1 MAVSPSGRGVQQP
14 CPESVSVMS
23 NLDDIF
29 ASVRSQFPALTQ
41 KVHGKNLVYLDSGA
55 TTLKPQSVVD
65 RIAHFYSYE
74 TSNVHRG
81 AHYLGDVAT
90 GHFEAARQKVAEF
103 LGARQSEEIIFVR
116 GTTEGVNLVANS
128 WGLSNLKAGDE
139 ILITV
144 MEHHGN
150 IVPWQM
156 VAEKVG
162 AKVVAADILDNGELD
177 LEDFK
182 KKLNSRTKMV
192 AFTASSNVLGTN
204 TDMKLLTKLAHEV
217 GAKVLVDG
225 AQIVSQL
232 PVNVSEIDC
241 DFFVFSAHKLFG
253 PFGFGAVYGKKEIL
267 DQMPPY
273 QGGGSMI
280 SKVTIEKT
288 TFNDVPTRFEAGTP
302 HVEGA
307 VGLHAALTFVEK
319 IGLDKIHKYEMDLLN
334 YATGKLLEIP
344 DLKIYG
350 TSLNKGAILSFNLKG
365 AHHSDIG
372 QILDQE
378 GVAVRAGHHCTQP
391 LMARLGVP
399 GTVRASLSVYNN
411 REDIDSMVKAVVK
424 AREMLL

>member
-1 MAVSPSGRGVQQP
+1 MG
-14 CPESVSVMS
+14 
-23 NLDDIF
+23 NLEELF

-41 KVHGKNLVYLDSGA
+41 LVHGKKLIYLDSGA
-55 TTLKPQSVVD
+55 TTLKPQSVID
-65 RIAHFYSYE
+65 RISHFYSYE

-90 GHFEAARQKVAEF
+90 GHFEAARQKVADF
-103 LGARQSEEIIFVR
+103 LGASQSEEIIFVR

-128 WGLSNLKAGDE
+128 WGLSNLKTGDE

-162 AKVVAADILDNGELD
+162 AKVVAADIHDNGELN

-182 KKLNSRTKMV
+182 SKLSAKTKLV

-204 TDMKLLTKLAHEV
+204 TDVKLLTRLAHEA

-232 PVNVSEIDC
+232 PVNVQDMDC

-253 PFGFGAVYGKKEIL
+253 PFGFGAVYGKKAIL

-307 VGLHAALTFVEK
+307 VGLHAALDFVEK
-319 IGLDKIHKYEMDLLN
+319 IGLDKIHAYEMEILKS
-334 YATGKLLEIP
+334 ATEKLLAIP
-344 DLKIYG
+344 DVKVFG
-350 TSLNKGAILSFNLKG
+350 TSSNKGAILSFNLKG
-365 AHHSDIG
+365 AHHSDVA

-399 GTVRASLSVYNN
+399 GTVRASFSVYNN
-411 REDIDSMVKAVVK
+411 HEDIDALVKAVAK

>member
-1 MAVSPSGRGVQQP
+1 M
-14 CPESVSVMS
+14 E
-23 NLDDIF
+23 NLNAIF
-29 ASVRSQFPALTQ
+29 ARVREEFPALTQ
-41 KVHGKNLVYLDSGA
+41 KVHGKKLSYLDSGA
-55 TTLKPQSVVD
+55 TTLKPRSVID
-65 RIAHFYSYE
+65 RITHFYSYE

-90 GHFEAARQKVAEF
+90 QGFE
-103 LGARQSEEIIFVR
+103 GARHSVAKFLNASSSDEIIFVR
-116 GTTEGVNLVANS
+116 GTTEGVNLVAQT
-128 WGLSNLKAGDE
+128 WGHVGLKAGDE
-139 ILITV
+139 ILITE

-156 VAEKVG
+156 LAEQVG
-162 AKVVAADILDNGELD
+162 AKVVAAGILENGELD

-182 KKLNSRTKMV
+182 KKLSSKTKIV

-204 TDMKLLTKLAHEV
+204 TDMKLLTRLAHDA
-217 GAKVLVDG
+217 GAKVLIDG
-225 AQIVSQL
+225 AQIVSQIS
-232 PVNVSEIDC
+232 VDVQDTDC

-253 PFGFGAVYGKKEIL
+253 PFGFGAVFGKKALLE
-267 DQMPPY
+267 QMPPY

-280 SKVTIEKT
+280 AKVTIEKT
-288 TFNDVPTRFEAGTP
+288 TYNDVPFRFEAGTP

-307 VGLHAALTFVEK
+307 VGLHAAIDFVHR
-319 IGLDKIHKYEMDLLN
+319 IGFDKIHAYEMDLLK
-334 YATGKLLEIP
+334 YATEKLLAIP
-344 DLKIYG
+344 DVKIYG
-350 TSLNKGAILSFNLKG
+350 MAANKGPIVSFNIKG
-365 AHHSDIG
+365 AHHSDVG

-411 REDIDSMVKAVVK
+411 HDDIDALVKAVAK

>member
-1 MAVSPSGRGVQQP
+1 MDSLSA
-14 CPESVSVMS
+14 
-23 NLDDIF
+23 LF
-29 ASVRSQFPALTQ
+29 ASVREEFPALKQ
-41 KVHGKNLVYLDSGA
+41 KVHGKNLAYLDSGA
-55 TTLKPQSVVD
+55 TTLKPQSVID
-65 RIAHFYSYE
+65 RITRFYSYE

-90 GHFEAARQKVAEF
+90 QGFESARQRVADF
-103 LGARQSEEIIFVR
+103 LGARQSEEIVFVR
-116 GTTEGVNLVANS
+116 GTTEAINLVAHS
-128 WGLSNLKAGDE
+128 WGLANLKEGDE

-144 MEHHGN
+144 MEHHAN

-162 AKVVAADILDNGELD
+162 AKVVAANILDNGDLD

-182 KKLNSRTKMV
+182 NKLSEKTKLV
-192 AFTASSNVLGTN
+192 AFTACSNVLGTN
-204 TDMKLLTKLAHEV
+204 TDTKLLTGWAHQV

-225 AQIVSQL
+225 AQIVSQTK
-232 PVNVSEIDC
+232 VNMQDIDC

-253 PFGFGAVYGKKEIL
+253 PFGFGVLYGKKEVL

-288 TFNDVPTRFEAGTP
+288 TFNEVPFRFEAGTP

-307 VGLHAALTFVEK
+307 VGLHAALDFVER
-319 IGLDKIHKYEMDLLN
+319 IGFDKIHAYEMNLLKV
-334 YATGKLLEIP
+334 ATEKLQAFPEV
-344 DLKIYG
+344 KIFG
-350 TSLNKGAILSFNLKG
+350 TSDHKGALLSFNLKG
-365 AHHSDIG
+365 AHHSDVS
-372 QILDQE
+372 QIMDQE

-399 GTVRASLSVYNN
+399 GTVRASFSVYNN
-411 REDIDSMVKAVVK
+411 HDDIEALVKAVAK

>member
-1 MAVSPSGRGVQQP
+1 MGNL
-14 CPESVSVMS
+14 EELFS
-23 NLDDIF
+23 N
-29 ASVRSQFPALTQ
+29 VRSQFPALTQ
-41 KVHGKNLVYLDSGA
+41 MVHGKKLVYLDSGA
-55 TTLKPQSVVD
+55 TTLKPQSVID
-65 RIAHFYSYE
+65 RISHFYSYE

-90 GHFEAARQKVAEF
+90 GHFEAARQKVAQF
-103 LGARQSEEIIFVR
+103 IGAAQSEEIIFVR

-128 WGLSNLKAGDE
+128 WGLTNLKAGDE

-162 AKVVAADILDNGELD
+162 AKVVAADIHDNGELN

-182 KKLNSRTKMV
+182 SKLSSKTKMV

-204 TDMKLLTKLAHEV
+204 TDVKLLTRLAHEV

-232 PVNVSEIDC
+232 PVNVQDMDC

-253 PFGFGAVYGKKEIL
+253 PFGFGAVYGKKDIL

-307 VGLHAALTFVEK
+307 VGLHSALDFVEK
-319 IGLDKIHKYEMDLLN
+319 IGLDKIHAYEMEILKSATERLL
-334 YATGKLLEIP
+334 AIP
-344 DLKIYG
+344 DVKIFG
-350 TSLNKGAILSFNLKG
+350 TSANKGAILSFNLKG
-365 AHHSDIG
+365 AHHSDVA

-399 GTVRASLSVYNN
+399 GTVRASFSVYNN
-411 REDIDSMVKAVVK
+411 HEDIDALVKAVVK

>member
-1 MAVSPSGRGVQQP
+1 MSEL
-14 CPESVSVMS
+14 ESLFS
-23 NLDDIF
+23 
-29 ASVRSQFPALTQ
+29 SVRNEFPALSQ
-41 KVHGKNLVYLDSGA
+41 KVHGKTLRYLDSAA
-55 TTLKPQSVVD
+55 TTLKPKAVVD
-65 RIAHFYSYE
+65 RISHFYSYE

-90 GHFEAARQKVAEF
+90 QAFEAARQKVAEF
-103 LGARQSEEIIFVR
+103 LHAKQIEEIVFVR
-116 GTTEGVNLVANS
+116 GTTEGVNLVAHS
-128 WGLSNLKAGDE
+128 WGLTNLKAGDE
-139 ILITV
+139 ILITE

-162 AKVVAADILDNGELD
+162 AQVLAAKILDNGELD

-182 KKLNSRTKMV
+182 KKLSAKTKMV
-192 AFTASSNVLGTN
+192 AFTACSNVLGTN
-204 TDMKLLTKLAHEV
+204 NDMALLTKLAHEV
-217 GAKVLVDG
+217 GAKVLIDG
-225 AQIVSQL
+225 AQIVSQS
-232 PVNVSEIDC
+232 PVDVQKIDC

-253 PFGFGAVYGKKEIL
+253 PFGFGVLYGKKEIL

-280 SKVTIEKT
+280 AKVTVEKT
-288 TFNDVPTRFEAGTP
+288 TFNEVPFRFEAGTP

-307 VGLHAALTFVEK
+307 IGLHAAIDFMEK
-319 IGLDKIHKYEMDLLN
+319 IGFEKIHAYEMELLKE
-334 YATGKLLEIP
+334 ATTKLEMIP
-344 DLKIYG
+344 DLKIFG
-350 TSLNKGAILSFNLKG
+350 TASNKGPIISFNLKG
-365 AHHSDIG
+365 THHSDVG

-399 GTVRASLSVYNN
+399 GTVRASFSVYNN
-411 REDIDSMVKAVVK
+411 REDIDALVKAVAK

>member
-1 MAVSPSGRGVQQP
+1 MD
-14 CPESVSVMS
+14 
-23 NLDDIF
+23 NLETLFSSI
-29 ASVRSQFPALTQ
+29 RSQFPALTQ
-41 KVHGKNLVYLDSGA
+41 KVHGKKLVYLDSGA

-65 RIAHFYSYE
+65 RITRFYSYE

-90 GHFEAARQKVAEF
+90 QGFESARQRIANF

-116 GTTEGVNLVANS
+116 GTTEGINLVANS
-128 WGLSNLKAGDE
+128 WGLANLKAGDE

-144 MEHHGN
+144 MEHHAN

-177 LEDFK
+177 IEDFK
-182 KKLNSRTKMV
+182 KKLNTKTKVV
-192 AFTASSNVLGTN
+192 AFTACSNVLGTN
-204 TDMKLLTKLAHEV
+204 TDMKQLTKWAHDV
-217 GAKVLVDG
+217 GAVVLVDG
-225 AQIVSQL
+225 AQIVSQAK
-232 PVNVSEIDC
+232 VSVQDIDC

-253 PFGFGAVYGKKEIL
+253 PFGFGVVYGKKEIL

-280 SKVTIEKT
+280 SKVTIAQT
-288 TFNDVPTRFEAGTP
+288 TFNDVPFRFEAGTP

-307 VGLHAALTFVEK
+307 VGLHAALDFVED
-319 IGLDKIHKYEMDLLN
+319 IGFDNIHAYEMGLLKE
-334 YATGKLLEIP
+334 ATEKLLSIP
-344 DLKIYG
+344 DVKIFG
-350 TSLNKGAILSFNLKG
+350 TAMNKAPLLSFNLKG
-365 AHHSDIG
+365 AHHSDVS
-372 QILDQE
+372 QIMDQE
-378 GVAVRAGHHCTQP
+378 GIAVRAGHHCTQP

-399 GTVRASLSVYNN
+399 GTVRASFSVYNSF
-411 REDIDSMVKAVVK
+411 EDIDAFIKAVVK

>member
-1 MAVSPSGRGVQQP
+1 MN
-14 CPESVSVMS
+14 
-23 NLDDIF
+23 NLETLFSKI
-29 ASVRSQFPALTQ
+29 RSEFPALTQ
-41 KVHGKNLVYLDSGA
+41 KVHGKKLVYLDSGA

-65 RIAHFYSYE
+65 RITHFYSYE

-90 GHFEAARQKVAEF
+90 QGFEGARQRIADF

-116 GTTEGVNLVANS
+116 GTTEGINLVANS
-128 WGLSNLKAGDE
+128 WGLANLKAGDE

-144 MEHHGN
+144 MEHHAN

-156 VAEKVG
+156 VADKVG
-162 AKVVAADILDNGELD
+162 AKVVATDILDNGELD

-182 KKLNSRTKMV
+182 KKLSGKTKMV
-192 AFTASSNVLGTN
+192 AFTACSNVLGTN
-204 TDMKLLTKLAHEV
+204 TNMKLLTKLAHDA
-217 GAKVLVDG
+217 GAVVLIDG
-225 AQIVSQL
+225 AQVVSQAK
-232 PVNVSEIDC
+232 VKVQDIDC

-288 TFNDVPTRFEAGTP
+288 TFNDVPFRFEAGTP

-307 VGLHAALTFVEK
+307 VGLHAALDFVEK
-319 IGLDKIHKYEMDLLN
+319 IGFDKIHAYEMNLLKE
-334 YATGKLLEIP
+334 ATEKILAIP
-344 DLKIYG
+344 DVKIFG
-350 TSLNKGAILSFNLKG
+350 TAENKAALLSFNLKG
-365 AHHSDIG
+365 AHHSDVS
-372 QILDQE
+372 QIMDQE

-391 LMARLGVP
+391 LMTRLGVP
-399 GTVRASLSVYNN
+399 GTVRASFSVYNSS
-411 REDIDSMVKAVVK
+411 EDVDAFIKAVAK

>member
-1 MAVSPSGRGVQQP
+1 MGNL
-14 CPESVSVMS
+14 EELFS
-23 NLDDIF
+23 NI
-29 ASVRSQFPALTQ
+29 RSQFPALTQ
-41 KVHGKNLVYLDSGA
+41 MVHGKKLVYLDSGA
-55 TTLKPQSVVD
+55 TTLKPQSVID
-65 RIAHFYSYE
+65 RISHFYSYE

-90 GHFEAARQKVAEF
+90 GHFEAARQKVAQF
-103 LGARQSEEIIFVR
+103 IGAAQSEEIIFVR

-162 AKVVAADILDNGELD
+162 AKVIAADIHDNGELN

-182 KKLNSRTKMV
+182 SKLSAKTKLV

-204 TDMKLLTKLAHEV
+204 TDAKLLTRLAHEV

-232 PVNVSEIDC
+232 PVNVQDMDC

-253 PFGFGAVYGKKEIL
+253 PFGFGAVYGKKDIL

-307 VGLHAALTFVEK
+307 VGLHAALDFVEK
-319 IGLDKIHKYEMDLLN
+319 IGLDKIHTYEMEILKS
-334 YATGKLLEIP
+334 ATEKLLAIP
-344 DLKIYG
+344 DVKVFG
-350 TSLNKGAILSFNLKG
+350 TAANKGAILSFNLKG
-365 AHHSDIG
+365 AHHSDVA

-399 GTVRASLSVYNN
+399 GTVRASFSVYNN
-411 REDIDSMVKAVVK
+411 HEDIDALVKAVAK

>member
-1 MAVSPSGRGVQQP
+1 
-14 CPESVSVMS
+14 MS
-23 NLDDIF
+23 NLNELF
-29 ASVRSQFPALTQ
+29 AEIRNEFPALTQ
-41 KVHGKNLVYLDSGA
+41 KVHGKKLSYLDSAA
-55 TTLKPQSVVD
+55 TTLKPKSVID
-65 RIAHFYSYE
+65 RIAHFYLYE
-74 TSNVHRG
+74 ASNVHRG
-81 AHYLGDVAT
+81 AHYLADIAT
-90 GHFEAARQKVAEF
+90 QGFEGARHKIASF
-103 LGARQSEEIIFVR
+103 LGAEQFEEIIFVR
-116 GTTEGVNLVANS
+116 GTTEGVNFVANT
-128 WGLSNLKAGDE
+128 WGLTNLKAGDE
-139 ILITV
+139 ILITE

-162 AKVVAADILDNGELD
+162 AKVVAAGILDNGELD

-182 KKLNSRTKMV
+182 KKLTSKTKMV

-204 TDMKLLTKLAHEV
+204 TDVAGLTKLAHSV

-225 AQIVSQL
+225 AQIVSQT
-232 PVNVSEIDC
+232 PVNVKAWDV
-241 DFFVFSAHKLFG
+241 DFFVFSSHKLFG
-253 PFGFGAVYGKKEIL
+253 PFGFGVVYGKRDIL
-267 DQMPPY
+267 ETLPPY

-288 TFNDVPTRFEAGTP
+288 TYNDVPTRFEAGTP

-307 VGLHAALTFVEK
+307 IGTAAAIEFIEK
-319 IGLDKIHKYEMDLLN
+319 IGFDKVHAYEMDLLK

-350 TSLNKGAILSFNLKG
+350 TAKDKGPLVSFNLKG
-365 AHHSDIG
+365 AHHSDVG

-399 GTVRASLSVYNN
+399 GTVRASFSVYNN
-411 REDIDSMVKAVVK
+411 HEDVDALVKAVVK
-424 AREMLL
+424 ARELLL